1 MFAILNNV
9 LRVLGILGGIVSCY
23 VWLDAFRI
31 SCHSMEKLVRG
42 DDKDSDDN

>member
-1 MFAILNNV
+1 MLTILNSV

-31 SCHSMEKLVRG
+31 SCHNMEKLVRG
-42 DDKDSDDN
+42 DAKDSNDN